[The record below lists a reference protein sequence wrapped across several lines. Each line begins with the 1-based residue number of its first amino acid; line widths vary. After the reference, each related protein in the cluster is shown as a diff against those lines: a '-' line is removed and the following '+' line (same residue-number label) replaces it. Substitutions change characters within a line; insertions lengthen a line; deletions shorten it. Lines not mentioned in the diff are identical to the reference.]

1 MIHIGMHII
10 QVFIIG
16 VALDTQHGVFTI
28 LIMIPFF
35 IILGVIMA
43 DLTEIILLF
52 TTTIIMAIKKEK
64 TMVLE
69 KVD

>member
-1 MIHIGMHII
+1 MHII

-16 VALDTQHGVFTI
+16 VALDTQYGVFTI

-43 DLTEIILLF
+43 DRTGIILWF